1 MDLLSALFDG
11 WEGIVKICI
20 AAPIMYVFVVAAI
33 RIVGKRSTSQM
44 NNFDWIVTVAI
55 GSLTASGIILD
66 SVTVAEALTAI
77 TLLLGAQYLLTRGFL
92 ASGKLTKLAKA
103 SPTLLVHD
111 GQFIHSAMK
120 KERVM
125 PSEVMAALRENGLLS
140 LEDAHWVILETNA
153 TFSVIPKGDRDFS
166 KAEFE
171 NVAGFP
177 PKKNRGHTS

>member
-11 WEGIVKICI
+11 WEGIIKICI

-66 SVTVAEALTAI
+66 SVTVSEAFMAI
-77 TLLLGAQYLLTRGFL
+77 ALLLGAQYLLTKGLF
-92 ASGKLTKLAKA
+92 ASGRLTKLAKA
-103 SPTLLVHD
+103 RPTLLVHD
-111 GQFIHSAMK
+111 GQFIHEAMK

-125 PSEVMAALRENGLLS
+125 DSEIMAALRENGLIS
-140 LEDAHWVILETNA
+140 VTEAKWVILENDA
-153 TFSVIPKGDRDFS
+153 TLSVIPKGDRDFS
-166 KAEFE
+166 KAQFE
-171 NVAGFP
+171 HVSGFP
-177 PKKNRGHTS
+177 AEP